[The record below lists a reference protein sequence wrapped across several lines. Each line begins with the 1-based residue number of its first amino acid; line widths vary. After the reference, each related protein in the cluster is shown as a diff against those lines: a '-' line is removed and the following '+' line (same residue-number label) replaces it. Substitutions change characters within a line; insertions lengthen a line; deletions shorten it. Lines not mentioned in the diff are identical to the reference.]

1 MRMVL
6 KMIAK
11 KVAGNKGPH
20 MVSTLTSGL
29 LFVIRRMF
37 TSVGEVGPKNE

>member
-11 KVAGNKGPH
+11 KVAGNKSPH

>member
-1 MRMVL
+1 MVL

-20 MVSTLTSGL
+20 MVSTLTSRL
-29 LFVIRRMF
+29 LFVIGSMF
-37 TSVGEVGPKNE
+37 STVGEIGPENE

>member
-29 LFVIRRMF
+29 LFVIRTML
-37 TSVGEVGPKNE
+37 TPVGEVGSENE